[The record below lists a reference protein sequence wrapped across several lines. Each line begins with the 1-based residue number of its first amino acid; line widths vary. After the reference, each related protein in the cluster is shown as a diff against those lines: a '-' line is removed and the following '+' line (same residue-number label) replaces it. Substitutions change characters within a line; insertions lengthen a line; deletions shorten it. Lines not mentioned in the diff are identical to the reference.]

1 MTSKTTTPPSRLEAK
16 MADRVWR
23 LPPEQREGVVAR
35 AEARVKKVTK
45 AVAAAEKKGAHPP
58 RVSQNDVAMAAAS
71 R

>member
-1 MTSKTTTPPSRLEAK
+1 MTSKTTTQPSRLVAK

-23 LPPEQREGVVAR
+23 LPLEQREGVVAR

-45 AVAAAEKKGAHPP
+45 AIAAAEKKGTLPP
-58 RVSQNDVAMAAAS
+58 QVSQNDVATAAAL